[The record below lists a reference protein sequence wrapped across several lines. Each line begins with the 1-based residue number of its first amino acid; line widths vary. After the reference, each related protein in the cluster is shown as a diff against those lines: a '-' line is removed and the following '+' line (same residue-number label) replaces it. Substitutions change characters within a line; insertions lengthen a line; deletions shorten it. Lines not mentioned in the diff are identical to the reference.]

1 MDQTEEVV
9 SAMAAEALRSVMSGV
24 GEAPGR
30 QWFADLAEAVVDA
43 GRCVRCGACVGACP
57 SGSLALGARGLPE
70 LVKMCTGCGRCVDLC
85 PRAGLGYE
93 STWVDGPDET
103 GLGLGAVLG
112 AWSARSSR
120 RVPGVQDGGVV
131 TEVLVAGLERGEL
144 DGVVVAKPVPGQP
157 GRAVAAL
164 AERAED
170 VREAAGSFY
179 GWTGGLAALFEVP
192 DVDPDAR
199 LALVGT
205 PCQLQGLSA
214 LRRWPLGGRAR
225 RFAQVV
231 LGIAL
236 WCSKSFDT
244 DSLFV
249 GELEQRRG
257 IDLRQVAK
265 VDISGGRI
273 SVIGEDGEVLLCER
287 VSGVAKAGFAG
298 CAECAD
304 FSGRSAD
311 LAVGSIGSPE
321 GYSSVLVRSA
331 AGAKALDWA
340 ADTLER
346 RPLVDPGAVAQAD
359 QREARRAAARLGR
372 PLDPSAP
379 VLLRERRGP
388 LDAGARGG
396 FGA

>member
-1 MDQTEEVV
+1 MV
-9 SAMAAEALRSVMSGV
+9 AEALRVAMSGV

-43 GRCVRCGACVGACP
+43 GRCVCCGACVGACP

-70 LVKMCTGCGRCVDLC
+70 LVKMCTGCGRCVELC

-93 STWVDGPDET
+93 STWVEGPDET
-103 GLGLGAVLG
+103 GLGLGAVLS
-112 AWSARSSR
+112 AWSARSLR
-120 RVPGVQDGGVV
+120 GVPGAQDGGVV
-131 TEVLVAGLERGEL
+131 TEILVAGLERGEL
-144 DGVVVAKPVPGQP
+144 DGVVVARPVPGQP

-164 AERAED
+164 AERPEE
-170 VREAAGSFY
+170 VRKAAGSFY
-179 GWTGGLAALFEVP
+179 GWTGGLAALAGVPEVE
-192 DVDPDAR
+192 PDAR

-214 LRRWPLGGRAR
+214 LRRWPLGGHGR

-244 DSLFV
+244 DALFL
-249 GELEQRRG
+249 GELQRRRG
-257 IDLRQVAK
+257 IDLEKVAR

-273 SVIGEDGEVLLCER
+273 SVVDENGGVLCSEP
-287 VSGVAKAGFAG
+287 VSGVTRAGFAG

-321 GYSSVLVRSA
+321 GYSSVLARTA
-331 AGAKALDWA
+331 AGVKALEWA
-340 ADTLER
+340 TDALER
-346 RPLVDPGAVAQAD
+346 RPLEDPDAVAKAD
-359 QREARRAAARLGR
+359 RRETRRAVARLGR
-372 PLDPSAP
+372 ELDPSAP
-379 VLLRERRGP
+379 VLLRERRRPVG
-388 LDAGARGG
+388 AGIPGG
-396 FGA
+396 IGA